1 MTRERKE
8 GTVVNTTLEFLG
20 TFLWYGFL
28 WGFVFGILQSILVG
42 IVKVDNFLLNLILS
56 AIIVWSLS
64 WVWGY
69 VVCKRSTD
77 VVFKKY
83 FVDGSLARSLYKNIT
98 IIIVVFT
105 IISTAITFINAKNS
119 LEKQLNNNT
128 EFKMQSV
135 FMTSEEQG
143 KIKTEA
149 QNQFNTVILIFTIG
163 NVLVLLSLILVEK
176 NILNKLVEDN

>member
-42 IVKVDNFLLNLILS
+42 IVKVDKFLLNLILS

-119 LEKQLNNNT
+119 LEKQLNNT